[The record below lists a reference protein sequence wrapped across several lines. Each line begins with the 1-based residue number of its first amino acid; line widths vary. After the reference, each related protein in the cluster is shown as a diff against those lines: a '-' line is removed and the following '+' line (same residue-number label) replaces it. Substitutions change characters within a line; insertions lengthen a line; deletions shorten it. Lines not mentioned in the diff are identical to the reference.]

1 MINVICGPVG
11 SGKTDKIVGN
21 ANNSLLSCDGNIVFL
36 TDNSSISRNVKPQIR
51 FINVKEFIKYNED
64 SFLGLIAGIL
74 ASNADVKKIYID
86 GLARI
91 LNLKADNMEDLLS
104 KIEILAD
111 KMGVEVFMTITASKT
126 PSFMKKYIV

>member
-64 SFLGLIAGIL
+64 SFLGLLAGIL